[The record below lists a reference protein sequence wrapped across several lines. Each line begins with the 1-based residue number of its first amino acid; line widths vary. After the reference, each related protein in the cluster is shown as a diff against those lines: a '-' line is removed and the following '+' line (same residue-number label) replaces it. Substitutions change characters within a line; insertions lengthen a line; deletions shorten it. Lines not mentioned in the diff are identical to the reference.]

1 MQITSLWLRI
11 KTLPAKAKAGIVV
24 GGYIA
29 AILSAV
35 GVVLLYINYTSG
47 PDRDSSSGM
56 YAFGDVLLFVAV
68 FGIVSIIPSGVALVF
83 LRQNRKFWIAFCLV
97 ALVVACTSL
106 GAVAVTVLDSQQFAL
121 GASFDGW
128 AALSVLRILVSPF
141 VALSLGL
148 SALVAPHV
156 HFRWYLFGAAAG
168 EGVSSVYGFFH
179 WFAPLLFQ

>member
-1 MQITSLWLRI
+1 M
-11 KTLPAKAKAGIVV
+11 AKAGVVV
-24 GGYIA
+24 GGYVVA
-29 AILSAV
+29 VLSAV
-35 GVVLLYINYTSG
+35 GVVLLYINQTNG
-47 PDRDSSSGM
+47 PDRDASSGM
-56 YAFGDVLLFVAV
+56 YAFGDALLFIAV
-68 FGIVSIIPSGVALVF
+68 FGIVSTIPTAVALVF
-83 LRQNRKFWIAFCLV
+83 LRQSRKFWIALCVV
-97 ALVVACTSL
+97 ALFAASTGL